1 MQNSEWNLAGKT
13 YLVSGAS
20 SGIGAE
26 TAVALGRHKANV
38 VLAARRTAECEA
50 VPSGCVPPVDRP
62 G

>member
-26 TAVALGRHKANV
+26 TAVALGRHKAE
-38 VLAARRTAECEA
+38 ARRDICALGSDIFGA
-50 VPSGCVPPVDRP
+50 VSCFR
-62 G
+62 